1 MSRKYGSF
9 DVSVDYF
16 DDGVK
21 KTKKQTVSPLSQL
34 ELSNGWRQ
42 VLPKKRTIKVK
53 VNKDEGEITRVK
65 TNESF
70 FKINLSQL
78 PLHLFGKLRPI
89 YRKAEFSHYVV
100 KDKCYVYIV
109 NQTPVDDE
117 IRRLVNYCEMYD
129 NNGVREFDNEKI
141 EDMRRCLDLL
151 NENDIRGWVVIK
163 SKRLLGRF

>member
-9 DVSVDYF
+9 DVSVEYYENR
-16 DDGVK
+16 K
-21 KTKKQTVSPLSQL
+21 KLSKIQTIHPLSQL

-42 VLPKKRTIKVK
+42 VLPKKKLIKVK
-53 VNKDEGEITRVK
+53 KDDSDYLRVK

-78 PLHLFGKLRPI
+78 PPYLFDKLRPV
-89 YRKAEFSHYVV
+89 YGNTELSHYIA

-117 IRRLVNYCEMYD
+117 IHRLINYCQMYD
-129 NNGVREFDNEKI
+129 NSGVRKFDNKKI
-141 EDMRRCLDLL
+141 KDMKRCLDLL

-163 SKRLLGRF
+163 SKRLLGIL

>member
-9 DVSVDYF
+9 DVSIDYYENR
-16 DDGVK
+16 K
-21 KTKKQTVSPLSQL
+21 KLSKIHTISSLSQL

-42 VLPKKRTIKVK
+42 VLPKKRKIK
-53 VNKDEGEITRVK
+53 VNKDDSDCLRVK

-78 PLHLFGKLRPI
+78 PPHLFGKLRPI
-89 YRKAEFSHYVV
+89 YRNTKFSHYIA

-129 NNGVREFDNEKI
+129 NCGVRYFDNEKI
-141 EDMRRCLDLL
+141 EDMKRCLDLL
-151 NENDIRGWVVIK
+151 NENDIRGCVVIK
-163 SKRLLGRF
+163 SKRLLCRF